1 MLTGLKKS
9 PHFITIEGGEGAGKT
24 TLINN
29 LEKLFNASGVEVL
42 KTREPGGTHFGEQ
55 IRSLLLSPLDSL
67 KIGDKAELLLFLA
80 ARAEHIEQIIAP
92 ALASGKV
99 VICDRFN
106 DSTIAYQ
113 GRGRRLG
120 MSFVKSLCDTVCG
133 KTLPDITFYLD
144 VDPRI
149 GIERTKNAT
158 KENAASGTLDR
169 IEKEKLEFH
178 ETIRQAF
185 ISIAKDEPQRFYS
198 INANQSQNE
207 VWNDVLAILKDL
219 YPISL
224 SNV

>member
-1 MLTGLKKS
+1 MNTNLIT
-9 PHFITIEGGEGAGKT
+9 PRFITIEGGEGAGKT
-24 TLINN
+24 TLIDH
-29 LEKLFNASGVEVL
+29 LEKLLTASGIEVL
-42 KTREPGGTHFGEQ
+42 KTREPGGTYFGEQ
-55 IRSLLLSPLDSL
+55 IRGLLLSPSDSI
-67 KIGDKAELLLFLA
+67 KIGKKAELLLFLA

-113 GRGRRLG
+113 GRGRGLG
-120 MSFVKSLCDTVCG
+120 MSFVKSLCDTICG
-133 KTLPDITFYLD
+133 KILPDLTFYLD
-144 VDPRI
+144 VDPKI
-149 GIERTKNAT
+149 GIERTKNVT
-158 KENAASGTLDR
+158 KENSVSGTLDR

-185 ISIAKDEPQRFYS
+185 ISIAENEPQRFYS
-198 INANQSQNE
+198 INANQLQNE
-207 VWNDVLAILKDL
+207 VWNDVFAILKDL